1 MSAQLTFLETLYLR
15 LGQALKELRIAHAIH
30 SDPYSE
36 VQKVKELIRTIKDY
50 LKEVSRCTR

>member
-30 SDPYSE
+30 SDPYCE

-50 LKEVSRCTR
+50 LEEESRCTR